1 MEMTMGA
8 VNKTWKATVGLQRV
22 ATNCAFVVL
31 MAALA
36 LVGMS
41 GSAWADP
48 EITFYNLN
56 YAPIN
61 ITTGPDSNIWLTE
74 GSAVSKI
81 TTAGVET
88 DYKMPY
94 AGYFITSGPDGNLW
108 VTDDQHKII
117 SKVTTSGVQTIYT
130 PTVAPDGIVKGGD
143 GNLWF
148 VSQYDKQVGKITT
161 DGKLS
166 YYSLPA
172 SSNCLGFGPA
182 ITRGPDGNLWFTGWY
197 KKSDQDL
204 GGEILKI
211 TTSGEI
217 TEYLL
222 GASKGIYIYPADITS
237 GPDGNLWFTSMTESK
252 IGKISTSGSVTVYSL
267 TGNAQPRKIASGSD
281 GNLWFTELSH
291 NIGKISTSGEAEHY
305 SLGIYAGYGITSG
318 PDGNIW
324 ITTVEGN
331 STLAVIAK
339 IKITA
344 DPLASSGKF
353 LIWQNTSTGEMRWW
367 NMATTGQIIS
377 SVEDIG
383 HGKVS
388 DETLGSEWRFAGT
401 TTLGGVKTLFYQ
413 NTSTGKVK
421 YWMLNS
427 AGKLTSSGYVSEN
440 LKVNTNWKAAGVKTL
455 NGTPTIIWQNQAS
468 GKVVYWLLETTG
480 KLKSEVQNTGWGLV
494 ADSLTVNSNWRLSGV
509 TTLSGTNVLLWQNQN
524 NGKIVYWKLDSANKL
539 VNATQNGGWGFV
551 SSLTLASQWRQVGI
565 VNSNGLVWQ
574 GQSYGKIAW
583 WLLGDDAKLTST
595 TKDSGWGYVSD
606 NLTLNSSWSL
616 GAVSELGGVKT
627 FLWHNP
633 STGKAA
639 YWKIN
644 SSIKLQNETK
654 NSGWGFVSDTLGMSG
669 NWTLNCITD

>member
-8 VNKTWKATVGLQRV
+8 VNNTWKATVGLQRV
-22 ATNCAFVVL
+22 ATNCAFVAL
-31 MAALA
+31 MASLA
-36 LVGMS
+36 LVGMG
-41 GSAWADP
+41 GSAWANP
-48 EITFYNLN
+48 EMTFYTHVIQT
-56 YAPIN
+56 PH
-61 ITTGPDSNIWLTE
+61 G
-74 GSAVSKI
+74 
-81 TTAGVET
+81 
-88 DYKMPY
+88 
-94 AGYFITSGPDGNLW
+94 ITSGSDGNLW
-108 VTDDQHKII
+108 FAGYIYAG
-117 SKVTTSGVQTIYT
+117 KVTTSGTIT
-130 PTVAPDGIVKGGD
+130 PYSMSTKTNIFGDRIALGSD
-143 GNLWF
+143 GNLWISSEADDMI
-148 VSQYDKQVGKITT
+148 VKLTTSGTATSYALSSLSNVKDIT
-161 DGKLS
+161 K
-166 YYSLPA
+166 
-172 SSNCLGFGPA
+172 
-182 ITRGPDGNLWFTGWY
+182 GPDGKIWFTDWGTDRIG
-197 KKSDQDL
+197 KMTAS
-204 GGEILKI
+204 GTI
-211 TTSGEI
+211 TYYSAENPG
-217 TEYLL
+217 Y
-222 GASKGIYIYPADITS
+222 ITS
-237 GPDGNLWFTSMTESK
+237 GPDGNLWFTTSLLNESIRKITPNGVITTYAVESAPMGITAGPDGNIWFTLPYVHK
-252 IGKISTSGSVTVYSL
+252 IGKITTSGEVTTYTL
-267 TGNAQPRKIASGSD
+267 EGNPTPNFIVAGSD
-281 GNLWFTELSH
+281 GNLWFTEDDPQ
-291 NIGKISTSGEAEHY
+291 IGMITTAGVVTHY
-305 SLGIYAGYGITSG
+305 SLSNHYANGITSG
-318 PDGNIW
+318 PDNNIW
-324 ITTVEGN
+324 LTAKSGEGSTV
-331 STLAVIAK
+331 AYQVAK

-565 VNSNGLVWQ
+565 VNSSGLVWQ

-583 WLLGDDAKLTST
+583 WLLSDDAKLTNT
-595 TKDSGWGYVSD
+595 TQNSGWGYVSD

-644 SSIKLQNETK
+644 SSIKLQDETK